1 MALARY
7 INTLA
12 ISMDFGCPLD
22 TIHTMA
28 ILLTQYIPWPYFRHN
43 KRRIL
48 KSQIGHFETESTGR
62 MEYMGCAKILKS
74 DDSEEVVCQN
84 MFVDDRPL
92 KIADL
97 LVCTGMMCIW
107 S

>member
-1 MALARY
+1 
-7 INTLA
+7 
-12 ISMDFGCPLD
+12 
-22 TIHTMA
+22 
-28 ILLTQYIPWPYFRHN
+28 
-43 KRRIL
+43 
-48 KSQIGHFETESTGR
+48 
-62 MEYMGCAKILKS
+62 MGCAKILKS